1 MTSLVMLLVFNG
13 GMLIGFVLHTLLSGT
28 SQEEATVVLE
38 VPSSFREDLLVPI
51 MASKN
56 RYLH

>member
-1 MTSLVMLLVFNG
+1 MTSLILLVVFNV
-13 GMLIGFVLHTLLSGT
+13 GMLMGFVLHTLLSDA
-28 SQEEATVVLE
+28 SHEDATIVLE
-38 VPSSFREDLLVPI
+38 TPSSFREDLLVPI